1 MRRPVFLIAFALLL
15 SALVWNEYRPGAAPQ
30 IAGAVSRPRAV
41 TPAPQENPSARE
53 RATSVKP
60 ADDTEVLELKPRVKR
75 EPQERLAFKAQR
87 WEPPP
92 PPPPP
97 PAPPPKPMAPPL
109 PYKFAGKAHDGSGW
123 KVFLARGENT
133 YIVHAAMTLEGS
145 YRVESIAPPVM
156 TLTYLPLNQTQT
168 LDIGPAAQ

>member
-1 MRRPVFLIAFALLL
+1 MRRPVFLFAIALLL
-15 SALVWNEYRPGAAPQ
+15 GVLVWNEYRGAEVPQ
-30 IAGAVSRPRAV
+30 IAGAVSRPRV
-41 TPAPQENPSARE
+41 PQEQPAVPERSATAKVAE
-53 RATSVKP
+53 
-60 ADDTEVLELKPRVKR
+60 DTEVLELKPRVKR

-109 PYKFAGKAHDGSGW
+109 PYKFAGKVHDGSGW

-145 YRVESIAPPVM
+145 YRVESIAPPLM

>member
-1 MRRPVFLIAFALLL
+1 
-15 SALVWNEYRPGAAPQ
+15 
-30 IAGAVSRPRAV
+30 
-41 TPAPQENPSARE
+41 
-53 RATSVKP
+53 
-60 ADDTEVLELKPRVKR
+60 
-75 EPQERLAFKAQR
+75 
-87 WEPPP
+87 
-92 PPPPP
+92 
-97 PAPPPKPMAPPL
+97 MAPPL